1 MGTLPRYSDGTELR
15 AATAFGDTRSSFT
28 DLLGGP
34 ETGRALIIDPVLETA
49 RCDLQRLGGLGLEL
63 GYVIDTHV
71 HVEPLGGPTRAHPE
85 RGAALMAKQSP
96 LPRSWVR
103 LRKVRVA
110 WNKVP
115 SRVFSL
121 PGVRLRPTR
130 ARRKPPNSKIGEHL
144 QEECRM
150 GIDDTELLAYVD
162 GHLPRARRA
171 EVEAAA
177 ASSPGVAAR
186 LNAMRASALRY
197 AAAFDA
203 QVLPALPPELEQR
216 VGDLLSACAR
226 QGRRRE
232 SSWPRLAV
240 AFAAGTL
247 CCAIALKLLPSA
259 ALPDV
264 AAVQV
269 SPWIKAVA
277 DYQQL
282 YSRATLANV
291 TEDPALSARVINAL
305 HVNDGIAVI
314 VPDLRGAGLTFKRV
328 QRLSFHDRPVVQM
341 VYLPE
346 QGEPIALCVTP
357 DTRPDEA
364 PHAQQIGEMSGVA
377 WRRDN
382 LGYVVLSKGPAGT
395 LLELGR
401 RIASGDTRRLYG
413 RSSTPPARQ
422 AA

>member
-1 MGTLPRYSDGTELR
+1 MGTLPRYSDGTEPR

-130 ARRKPPNSKIGEHL
+130 ARRKPPNSKIGEYL

-171 EVEAAA
+171 EVETAA

-203 QVLPALPPELEQR
+203 QVLPALPAELEPACRGPAQR
-216 VGDLLSACAR
+216 LRAAGAA
-226 QGRRRE
+226 
-232 SSWPRLAV
+232 PRIVVVATGGGLRCWRPVLRDWLKAAAVRAV
-240 AFAAGTL
+240 AE
-247 CCAIALKLLPSA
+247 
-259 ALPDV
+259 V

-291 TEDPALSARVINAL
+291 TEDQALSARVIDDL
-305 HVNDGIAVI
+305 RVNDGIAVI
-314 VPDLRGAGLTFKRV
+314 VPDLRSAALTFKRV